1 MKRDPLKEFV
11 SLRTSLIKRKELLES
26 ELAQINQALA
36 IEPVVKLPQISQAL
50 AVEPVVI
57 IRPKAVA
64 AVPSSSAPVKG
75 KRAKNEM
82 SLKEAVLAA
91 TKAKPLSKPDILLAV
106 EKAGYVFSA
115 KSPMSS
121 LNTLVY
127 SDKSFK
133 NVDGKFG
140 PA

>member
-11 SLRTSLIKRKELLES
+11 SLRTSLIKRKEILES
-26 ELAQINQALA
+26 ELSQINQALA
-36 IEPVVKLPQISQAL
+36 IEPVV
-50 AVEPVVI
+50 I

-64 AVPSSSAPVKG
+64 TAAAASPSSVKR

-91 TKAKPLSKPDILLAV
+91 TKSKPLSKSEILVAV
-106 EKAGYVFSA
+106 EKSGYVFSA

>member
-11 SLRTSLIKRKELLES
+11 SLRTSLIKRKEILET
-26 ELAQINQALA
+26 ELAQIN
-36 IEPVVKLPQISQAL
+36 QAL

-57 IRPKAVA
+57 IRPKTA
-64 AVPSSSAPVKG
+64 APASAAPAKR

-91 TKAKPLSKPDILLAV
+91 TKAKPLSKPEILAAV

>member
-11 SLRTSLIKRKELLES
+11 SLRTSLIKRKEVLES
-26 ELAQINQALA
+26 ELSQINQALA
-36 IEPVVKLPQISQAL
+36 IEPVV
-50 AVEPVVI
+50 I

-64 AVPSSSAPVKG
+64 PAAAASPSSVKR

-91 TKAKPLSKPDILLAV
+91 TKSKPLSKSEILVAV
-106 EKAGYVFSA
+106 EKSGYVFSA

>member
-11 SLRTSLIKRKELLES
+11 SLRTSLIKRKEILES

-36 IEPVVKLPQISQAL
+36 ID
-50 AVEPVVI
+50 PVVI

-64 AVPSSSAPVKG
+64 AAPASSAPVKR

-91 TKAKPLSKPDILLAV
+91 TKSKPLSKPEILAAV

>member
-1 MKRDPLKEFV
+1 MR
-11 SLRTSLIKRKELLES
+11 R
-26 ELAQINQALA
+26 
-36 IEPVVKLPQISQAL
+36 
-50 AVEPVVI
+50 
-57 IRPKAVA
+57 
-64 AVPSSSAPVKG
+64 
-75 KRAKNEM
+75 
-82 SLKEAVLAA
+82 A
-91 TKAKPLSKPDILLAV
+91 TKAKPLSKPDILVAV

>member
-11 SLRTSLIKRKELLES
+11 SLRTSLIKRKEILES

-36 IEPVVKLPQISQAL
+36 IEPVV
-50 AVEPVVI
+50 I
-57 IRPKAVA
+57 IRPKAA
-64 AVPSSSAPVKG
+64 APAAAPAASSPAKR

-91 TKAKPLSKPDILLAV
+91 TKAKPLSKPEILVAV